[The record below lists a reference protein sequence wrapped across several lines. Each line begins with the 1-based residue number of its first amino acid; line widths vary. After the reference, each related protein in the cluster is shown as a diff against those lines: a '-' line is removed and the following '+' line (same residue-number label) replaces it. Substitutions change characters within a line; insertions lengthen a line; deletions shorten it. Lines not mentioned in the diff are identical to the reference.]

1 MNEDLYGLEASGI
14 DPEIAAK
21 MLGAKRQRK
30 VTEAM
35 LQQSMSPMNP
45 NRVASGGIA
54 VPISAFEALAKVAQV
69 YMGKKGMESADKELA
84 GLASENQKK
93 VAEAMAGYEKKRMGD
108 PGIQMPTAVDD
119 EGNSN
124 APNEVAPVKG
134 DPRRAIA
141 EAMASPLLQKNPI
154 VGMDAKAYEKSQEPY
169 TLTAGAQRFGPDNK
183 PLAAAGFKPERPRP
197 PMNDFQIAQLKDM
210 VMKATDMGMDASGL
224 QQELQMAIAGRDA
237 IRGSQPAAPQPAPV
251 TAPAAPAGIPP
262 EVIAAATAGKPF
274 VATQA
279 PGQPVQFGQPPVGNM
294 APRDQRLIAVDQAK
308 ADIDAATKVK
318 DMENKRQFNMT
329 GIADAVKSSRSL
341 LTGIDPVS
349 GEKIELPTASGLGN
363 IADSVGAFFG
373 KSLDGS
379 KTADRLRVAGGS
391 LVSKVPRFEGPQSN
405 ADTLYYQAVAGRIGD
420 ATLPR
425 DRRLAAL
432 DEVENI
438 WGAFEKGKK
447 SGFAP
452 SNSASGTIRRDV
464 PEDIANLLSTYGKP
478 RGQ

>member
-1 MNEDLYGLEASGI
+1 MNEDLYGLQASGI

-21 MLGAKRQRK
+21 MLGTKRKRK

-35 LQQSMSPMNP
+35 VEQAMTPINP
-45 NRVASGGIA
+45 NRVAAGGLA
-54 VPISAFEALAKVAQV
+54 VPISPWEGLAQV
-69 YMGKKGMESADKELA
+69 AKMYFGNRRLDEADKELA

-93 VAEAMAGYEKKRMGD
+93 VAEAMAGYEKTRMGD
-108 PGIQMPTAVDD
+108 PGVQMPTAVDD

-237 IRGSQPAAPQPAPV
+237 IRGAQPAAPQPAPV

-279 PGQPVQFGQPPVGNM
+279 PGQPVQFGQPPVGGL
-294 APRDQRLIAVDQAK
+294 APRDARAVAVDKAK
-308 ADIDAATKVK
+308 SDIDVNAKRK
-318 DMENKRQFNMT
+318 EMENKREFSMGGLGET
-329 GIADAVKSSRSL
+329 ISSAKRL
-341 LTGIDPVS
+341 L
-349 GEKIELPTASGLGN
+349 GERPTASGAGN
-363 IADSVGAFFG
+363 IYDNVAGFFG
-373 KSLDGS
+373 ATPSGAKE
-379 KTADRLRVAGGS
+379 AQALRAVGGA
-391 LVSKVPRFEGPQSN
+391 LVSKMPRMEGPQSDR
-405 ADTLYYQAVAGRIGD
+405 DTQNYKEMAGMVGD
-420 ATLPR
+420 ATIPVE
-425 DRRLAAL
+425 RRKAAL
-432 DEVENI
+432 AEVERL
-438 WGAFEKGKK
+438 WAKYEGGGAKDTNAAGNV
-447 SGFAP
+447 P
-452 SNSASGTIRRDV
+452 S
-464 PEDIANLLSTYGKP
+464 DIGALLNKYGAA

>member
-21 MLGAKRQRK
+21 MLGAKRKRK

-69 YMGKKGMESADKELA
+69 YMGQKGLEGADKELA

-93 VAEAMAGYEKKRMGD
+93 VAEAMAGYEKTRMGD
-108 PGIQMPTAVDD
+108 PGVQMPTAVDD

-210 VMKATDMGMDASGL
+210 VMKADDMGMDSAGL
-224 QQELQMAIAGRDA
+224 RQELQMAIAGRDA
-237 IRGSQPAAPQPAPV
+237 IRGAQPAAPQ
-251 TAPAAPAGIPP
+251 TAAAAPAGIPP

-279 PGQPVQFGQPPVGNM
+279 PGQPVQFGQPPAAGL
-294 APRDQRLIAVDQAK
+294 APRDARAVAVDAAK
-308 ADIDAATKVK
+308 TAIDRKAKNDERGDKRGFA
-318 DMENKRQFNMT
+318 MEGIGETIASAKR
-329 GIADAVKSSRSL
+329 L
-341 LTGIDPVS
+341 L
-349 GEKIELPTASGLGN
+349 GERPTASGIGN
-363 IADSVGAFFG
+363 IYDNVSGFFG
-373 KSLDGS
+373 A
-379 KTADRLRVAGGS
+379 TPAGAEAAQALKAVGGA
-391 LVSKVPRFEGPQSN
+391 LVSKMPRMEGPQSDK
-405 ADTLYYQAVAGRIGD
+405 DTQNYKEMAGLVGD
-420 ATLPR
+420 PTIPIPR
-425 DRRLAAL
+425 RVAAL
-432 DEVENI
+432 KEVEKL
-438 WGAFEKGKK
+438 WQKYEGGGTKE
-447 SGFAP
+447 
-452 SNSASGTIRRDV
+452 ASGVRVVDW
-464 PEDIANLLSTYGKP
+464 
-478 RGQ
+478 